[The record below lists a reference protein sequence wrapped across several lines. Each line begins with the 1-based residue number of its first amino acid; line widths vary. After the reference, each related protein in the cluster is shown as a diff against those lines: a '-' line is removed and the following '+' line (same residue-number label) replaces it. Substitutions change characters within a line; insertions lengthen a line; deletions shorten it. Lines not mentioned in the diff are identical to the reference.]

1 VNIEMQRC
9 ASCHGT
15 RKWHDHFAA
24 HGHECQTFVPTK
36 AVAERARHAALVA
49 AAQLVDEGWWADE
62 SDKNLVALRYAS
74 DLPARL
80 NTLRAALD
88 GEPR

>member
-36 AVAERARHAALVA
+36 AVAERARHAALVEA
-49 AAQLVDEGWWADE
+49 AVSAVESHLMRIVNRTRPMDQAEGLAI
-62 SDKNLVALRYAS
+62 LAA
-74 DLPARL
+74 
-80 NTLRAALD
+80 LRAALD
-88 GEPR
+88 GETP